1 VTRRDEVWHDVLR
14 LVAVYL
20 RCTPFVAVRQSD
32 VHRMLVDPELTGLAF
47 TKTIVSG
54 GFPTWMSIA
63 SSPSQCSRVDLPFY
77 DRFTDHLA
85 PYETCGIPL
94 IPLSTKL
101 FKLIRESSDHL
112 LTNLEIPLVAGR
124 KAAAKAVRE
133 DERERKH
140 RKDERRR
147 KREGKEAK
155 RETWCARRQRNEV
168 GRREVGVEREGQKP
182 WPREA
187 VMVPWRRQVIEK
199 LQRGRSP
206 SLRR

>member
-85 PYETCGIPL
+85 TYETCGIPVL
-94 IPLSTKL
+94 GSSPDEP
-101 FKLIRESSDHL
+101 RDPACRRAESGSKGG
-112 LTNLEIPLVAGR
+112 TG
-124 KAAAKAVRE
+124 
-133 DERERKH
+133 
-140 RKDERRR
+140 
-147 KREGKEAK
+147 G
-155 RETWCARRQRNEV
+155 
-168 GRREVGVEREGQKP
+168 
-182 WPREA
+182 
-187 VMVPWRRQVIEK
+187 
-199 LQRGRSP
+199 
-206 SLRR
+206 